1 MTCVKSKYAAMTNN
15 SDDEKYM
22 RLAIEE
28 ALKARDMGEVPVG
41 AVIVDENGGI
51 ISSAHNLCETTS
63 DPTAHAEILAI
74 REASRKLENWRLTGA
89 TLYVTLEPC
98 LMCMGAIVLARIK
111 RVVFGALDPKAGAV
125 MSLYNIGVDGKL
137 NHTVEIKKG
146 ILKEDCARLLRDFF
160 KSVRLGKS

>member
-1 MTCVKSKYAAMTNN
+1 MTTN

-22 RLAIEE
+22 RLAIDE
-28 ALKARDMGEVPVG
+28 ALKARSIGEVPVG
-41 AVIVDENGGI
+41 AVIVGGNGEI
-51 ISSAHNLCETTS
+51 ISSAHNLCETSS

>member
-1 MTCVKSKYAAMTNN
+1 MTTN
-15 SDDEKYM
+15 SDDGKYM

-28 ALKARDMGEVPVG
+28 AIKARDMGEVPVG
-41 AVIVDENGGI
+41 AVIVGEDGEI
-51 ISSAHNLCETTS
+51 ISKAHNLCETTS
-63 DPTAHAEILAI
+63 DPTAHAELLAI

-98 LMCMGAIVLARIK
+98 AMCMGAMVLARIK

-137 NHTVEIKKG
+137 NHTVEVKEG
-146 ILKEDCARLLRDFF
+146 VLKDDCAFLLRDFF

>member
-1 MTCVKSKYAAMTNN
+1 MITAPT
-15 SDDEKYM
+15 DDEKYM
-22 RLAIEE
+22 RLAIKE

-41 AVIVDENGGI
+41 AVIVDEDGGI

-89 TLYVTLEPC
+89 NLYVTLEPC
-98 LMCMGAIVLARIK
+98 AMCMGAMVLARIK

-137 NHTVEIKKG
+137 NHTVEVKDG
-146 ILKEDCARLLRDFF
+146 VLKEDCARLLRDFF
-160 KSVRLGKS
+160 KNIRQEKS